1 MNKEIIL
8 VTEASGQLG
17 TVLTEKLQE
26 KHGIDNVLA
35 LDLRF
40 NKNFNRQFEVL
51 DVTNF
56 EDLKAIVLKYYVTQ
70 IYHLAAIL
78 SANGEKNPLTT
89 WDINM
94 KTFFN
99 VLEVSILH
107 NIKKVFF
114 FQVPLLFWVIM

>member
-114 FQVPLLFWVIM
+114 PKFHCCFG